1 MRHRPIVDPLAR
13 LATRCATSA
22 LDWLCPPACVLCT
35 ALGAMLCKACRVDA
49 TARVAHACPRCAIA
63 LPAQARMPVC
73 GRCQRRRPAFDRT
86 LAAAWYAP
94 PFDRLIQGLK
104 YGATLAYAPLLADL
118 LHGRVITADIPHFFD
133 VVLPVPLS
141 RGRMAE
147 RGFNQSIEIGR
158 ILADRLD
165 RPLDTRSVLRIVD
178 TSPQAALPFDAR
190 RRNIRGAF
198 SVIDGCRHTLVGSH
212 VAIVDDVMTTGAT
225 LDELARTLK
234 RAGVAAV
241 TCLVVARTP

>member
-1 MRHRPIVDPLAR
+1 MQPVLDAIGRFALRR
-13 LATRCATSA
+13 ATDA
-22 LDWLCPPACVLCT
+22 LDWVCPPSCALCD
-35 ALGAMLCKACRVDA
+35 APGATLCAACRTDA
-49 TARVAHACPRCAIA
+49 TARVEHACPRCAIP
-63 LPAQARMPVC
+63 LPPQVRMPLC
-73 GRCQRRRPAFDRT
+73 GRCLRRRPAFDRT
-86 LAAAWYAP
+86 LAAALYEAP
-94 PFDRLIQGLK
+94 FTRLIHGLK

-118 LHGRVITADIPHFFD
+118 LHARVGTASDPPICD

-141 RGRMAE
+141 RRRIAE
-147 RGFNQSIEIGR
+147 RGFNQSIEVGR
-158 ILADRLD
+158 ILARRLG

-198 SVIDGCRHTLVGSH
+198 SVVDGCRHTLVGSH

-234 RAGVAAV
+234 RAGVATV